1 MPEGTELTVP
11 SVTTT
16 LLMPGQT
23 TTTYNHIHPHPTG
36 CTSLIFPNQSM
47 SQTVN
52 FSPQKNLIIV
62 HF

>member
-23 TTTYNHIHPHPTG
+23 TTTTYNHIHPHPTG
-36 CTSLIFPNQSM
+36 CTSLIFPSQPI

-52 FSPQKNLIIV
+52 FLTKYFLLID
-62 HF
+62 